1 MENKL
6 VDLHIR
12 EEEEEVLR
20 VEEIV
25 GDHKPVYDLCLVGF
39 FVTASVVHFPAMC
52 NTLANLWHPV
62 IKGAPWTFNNH
73 LLVFHCLVWIEEC
86 PRVPLIYSFFWVQD
100 ISLWVSR
107 RKATTMESIG
117 LRKGNMEDGPTGFFF
132 AIGRDLMIHDLE
144 KSLIG
149 DFVGKKSQRVGGSSE
164 GVYESSNFI
173 GKCDE

>member
-6 VDLHIR
+6 VDLHIK

-20 VEEIV
+20 VEETV
-25 GDHKPVYDLCLVGF
+25 GDHKPVYDLCLVGC

-52 NTLANLWHPV
+52 NTLVNLWHPL
-62 IKGAPWTFNNH
+62 GG
-73 LLVFHCLVWIEEC
+73 IEI
-86 PRVPLIYSFFWVQD
+86 LD
-100 ISLWVSR
+100 
-107 RKATTMESIG
+107 
-117 LRKGNMEDGPTGFFF
+117 LRKKILIDRLDSSL

-149 DFVGKKSQRVGGSSE
+149 DFEGKKSQRVGGCSE
-164 GVYESSNFI
+164 GVYESLNFT

>member
-25 GDHKPVYDLCLVGF
+25 GDHKPVYDLCLVGC
-39 FVTASVVHFPAMC
+39 FVTASVVHFPAMKLGHSDSFC
-52 NTLANLWHPV
+52 PV
-62 IKGAPWTFNNH
+62 RLQRDVDKLDLGW
-73 LLVFHCLVWIEEC
+73 
-86 PRVPLIYSFFWVQD
+86 D
-100 ISLWVSR
+100 ISFWVSR

-117 LRKGNMEDGPTGFFF
+117 LRKGNME
-132 AIGRDLMIHDLE
+132 GRDPMIHDLE

-149 DFVGKKSQRVGGSSE
+149 DFKGKKSQRVGGCSE
-164 GVYESSNFI
+164 GVYESSNFT
-173 GKCDE
+173 GKCDG